1 MNDMRKVKAIIERAG
16 DGTYSIYSDAD
27 PNELGYLITG
37 TGETVEEAKK
47 YFEGGYSDMRRCYAE
62 EGKPFTEV
70 EMVYQYD
77 MASFLEYY
85 TKAFSLAGLSRIT
98 GINQGQL
105 SHYITG
111 HRSPSTR
118 TKEKMQK
125 AIHAFA
131 KDLETVHFV

>member
-1 MNDMRKVKAIIERAG
+1 MRKVNAIIERAD

-27 PNELGYLITG
+27 NLSYLITG
-37 TGETVEEAKK
+37 TGETVEEAKQN
-47 YFEGGYSDMRRCYAE
+47 FEDGYSDMRRYYSE

-77 MASFLEYY
+77 MASFLNYY
-85 TKAFSLAGLSRIT
+85 TRAFSLAGLSRIT

-111 HRSPSTR
+111 RRTPSAR

-125 AIHAFA
+125 SIHAFA
-131 KDLETVHFV
+131 EDLNSVRFI